1 MATLIAVGILVAS
14 IFCLIKSADLIEET
28 FVYISKKLK
37 VSEFFLGFFV
47 LSIVSSLP
55 ELAIAVN
62 SAQTVPELSL
72 GNLLGATLILMTLVV
87 GMSAIRFQ
95 SVNFQGR
102 FREREMIGGLI
113 VILMSVV
120 FVFDR
125 KLEIWEGVFMIIA
138 YLALIADVRKQFTH
152 KKLEELKQ
160 EVPAEKM
167 YKLLVKSLVGTVI
180 LLIASNLA
188 VGSVIKIAE
197 DLEISSAIIGLFVLA
212 IGTNTPELTLMFRSK
227 NSDQSKLAI
236 GNFIGSAVFNTPTLG
251 LLTILSG
258 GFEVKNFEG
267 LVPVMVIITFASFLF
282 LLFSWTGR
290 KITHIEGAMLVG
302 VYLSLVITEVILIL
316 Q

>member
-1 MATLIAVGILVAS
+1 MGTLIAVGILVAS

-37 VSEFFLGFFV
+37 VSEFFLG
-47 LSIVSSLP
+47 SIVSSLP

-62 SAQTVPELSL
+62 SAQTAPELSL

-188 VGSVIKIAE
+188 VDSVIKIAE

-258 GFEVKNFEG
+258 GFEIKNFEG

-302 VYLSLVITEVILIL
+302 VYLSLVITEVILL
-316 Q
+316 LN

>member
-1 MATLIAVGILVAS
+1 MGTLIAVGILVAS

-62 SAQTVPELSL
+62 SAQTAPELSL

-188 VGSVIKIAE
+188 VDSVIKIAE

-258 GFEVKNFEG
+258 GFEIKNFEG

-302 VYLSLVITEVILIL
+302 VYLSLVITEVILL
-316 Q
+316 LN

>member
-1 MATLIAVGILVAS
+1 
-14 IFCLIKSADLIEET
+14 
-28 FVYISKKLK
+28 LK

-62 SAQTVPELSL
+62 SAQTAPELSL

-188 VGSVIKIAE
+188 VDSVIKIAE

-258 GFEVKNFEG
+258 GFEIKNFEG

-302 VYLSLVITEVILIL
+302 VYLSLVITEVILL
-316 Q
+316 LN